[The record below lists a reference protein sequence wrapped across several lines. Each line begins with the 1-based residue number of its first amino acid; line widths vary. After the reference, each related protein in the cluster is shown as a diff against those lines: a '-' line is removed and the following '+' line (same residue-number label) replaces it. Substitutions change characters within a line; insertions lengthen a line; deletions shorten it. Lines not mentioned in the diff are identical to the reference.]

1 MQEDKIIERLATLVS
16 DYQKKQLVEISGNK
30 LKQDKVS
37 IDLTSI
43 RTFSSPKSKN
53 IQRAR

>member
-43 RTFSSPKSKN
+43 RTFSATKSKN